1 MNNEWNKMLLKSI
14 EENNKK
20 LIKNKN
26 IDIIWTNLLNK
37 QLNNLKN
44 EDKKIEQNKE
54 EYTNLY
60 NYITRFIFY

>member
-14 EENNKK
+14 EENNKR

-26 IDIIWTNLLNK
+26 IDIIWNNLLIK

-44 EDKKIEQNKE
+44 GDKKIEQNKE

-60 NYITRFIFY
+60 NYLTKFIFY

>member
-14 EENNKK
+14 EENNKR

-26 IDIIWTNLLNK
+26 IDIIWNNLLNK

-44 EDKKIEQNKE
+44 GDKKIEQNKE

-60 NYITRFIFY
+60 NYLTKFIFY

>member
-14 EENNKK
+14 EENNKR

-26 IDIIWTNLLNK
+26 IDIIWNNLLNK

-44 EDKKIEQNKE
+44 EDKKNRTK
-54 EYTNLY
+54 
-60 NYITRFIFY
+60 

>member
-1 MNNEWNKMLLKSI
+1 MLLKSI
-14 EENNKK
+14 EENNKR

-26 IDIIWTNLLNK
+26 IDIIWNNLLIK

-44 EDKKIEQNKE
+44 GDKKIEQNKE

-60 NYITRFIFY
+60 NYLTKFIFY